1 VPFLFDERF
10 SKMQIHHHPLVGAS
24 LGTGRAITSY
34 RFGPRDGDS
43 PTVYIQASLH
53 ADELPGMVV
62 AWYLKRRFAELE
74 AAARLRARVVL
85 VPVANPAGLNQHWFG
100 AQMGRFE
107 MGSGQDFNRRFPEI
121 GPELALQLKDRL
133 GDDEAHNARL
143 IRAALSDALATR
155 KPATELESQRLEL
168 MKLACDADLV
178 IDLHCDWEAVA
189 HLYTTPD
196 AWPAIEPLARYLGS
210 EAQLL
215 ADVSGGEPFDEA
227 CTAAW
232 RYLRGAFE
240 GRFPIPMATKSVTL
254 ELRGVRDVSHEMAA
268 RDAQAIVDYLTHIG
282 MIAGAAPEP
291 PPLRHP
297 AAPLAGCEYV
307 HAPVSGVI
315 LHRREIGE
323 TVRAGDIIADVL
335 DPFDDQ
341 LVPLV
346 AQTEGVLYAR
356 HWTRFAT
363 AGMLVARIAG
373 EDAARQGDLLV
384 P

>member
-1 VPFLFDERF
+1 
-10 SKMQIHHHPLVGAS
+10 MQVCHHPLVDAS
-24 LGTGRAITSY
+24 LGTERAITSY
-34 RFGPRDGDS
+34 RFGPKDGAGC
-43 PTVYIQASLH
+43 PKVYIQASLH

-62 AWYLKRRFAELE
+62 AWVLKRHFAELE
-74 AAARLRARVVL
+74 AAGRLAANIVL
-85 VPVANPAGLNQHWFG
+85 VPLANPAGLSQHLFG

-107 MGSGQDFNRRFPEI
+107 MRSGQDFNRRFPDL
-121 GPELALQLKDRL
+121 GAELAMQLRL
-133 GDDEAHNARL
+133 RLTGDETYNARL
-143 IRAALSDALATR
+143 IRTALRAALAAR
-155 KPATELESQRLEL
+155 RPATELDSQRIEL
-168 MKLACDADLV
+168 MRLACDADLV

-189 HLYTTPD
+189 HLYTTPE

-227 CTAAW
+227 CAAAW
-232 RYLRGAFE
+232 RYLRGAF
-240 GRFPIPMATKSVTL
+240 GDRHPVPPGPTAVTL
-254 ELRGVRDVSHEMAA
+254 ELRGVRDVSHEIAA

-282 MIAGAAPEP
+282 MIAGDAPSL

-297 AAPLAGCEYV
+297 ATPLAGCDHV

-323 TVRAGDIIADVL
+323 TVHAGEVIAEVL
-335 DPFDDQ
+335 DPLDDR
-341 LVPLV
+341 LVPLI
-346 AQTEGVLYAR
+346 AQADGVLYAR

-373 EDAARQGDLLV
+373 ERAARSGDLLV

>member
-1 VPFLFDERF
+1 
-10 SKMQIHHHPLVGAS
+10 MQVHHHPLICGS
-24 LGTGRAITSY
+24 PGTARAITSY
-34 RFGPRDGDS
+34 SFGPEDGDTA
-43 PTVYIQASLH
+43 PKVYIQASLH

-62 AWYLKRRFAELE
+62 AWLLKQRFAELE
-74 AAARLRARVVL
+74 AAGRLAARVVL
-85 VPVANPAGLNQHWFG
+85 VPAANPAGLNQHWFG

-107 MGSGQDFNRRFPEI
+107 MRSGQDFNRRFPAC
-121 GPELALQLKDRL
+121 GPELALDLKSRFTHDAER
-133 GDDEAHNARL
+133 NARL
-143 IRAALSDALATR
+143 IRAALRTHFAALQAT
-155 KPATELESQRLEL
+155 TELESQRIEL
-168 MKLACDADLV
+168 MKLACDAALV

-196 AWPAIEPLARYLGS
+196 AWPAVAPLARFLGS

-227 CTAAW
+227 CASAW
-232 RYLRGAFE
+232 RYLRGAFGE
-240 GRFPIPMATKSVTL
+240 RFPIPMGMTPVTL
-254 ELRGVRDVSHEMAA
+254 ELRGVRDISHEMAT

-282 MIAGAAPEP
+282 MIAGDAPEP

-297 AAPLAGCEYV
+297 ATPLAGCEYV
-307 HAPVSGVI
+307 HAPISGVI

-323 TVRAGDIIADVL
+323 TVRAGETIADVL
-335 DPFDDQ
+335 DPLDDR

-346 AQTEGVLYAR
+346 ARTDGVLYAR

-373 EDAARQGDLLV
+373 RDAARTGDLLV

>member
-1 VPFLFDERF
+1 
-10 SKMQIHHHPLVGAS
+10 MQVHHHPLAGAS

-34 RFGPRDGDS
+34 RFGPPDG
-43 PTVYIQASLH
+43 PLPKVFIQASLH

-74 AAARLRARVVL
+74 TAGRLSGRVVL

-107 MGSGQDFNRRFPEI
+107 MRSGQDFNRRFPEL
-121 GPELALQLKDRL
+121 GPELALQLKNGL
-133 GDDEAHNARL
+133 TDDQAHNTRA
-143 IRAALSDALATR
+143 IRTALSDALAAR
-155 KPATELESQRLEL
+155 QPATELESQRLEL

-189 HLYTTPD
+189 HLYTTPE

-227 CTAAW
+227 CTSAW
-232 RYLRGAFE
+232 RYLRGAL
-240 GRFPIPMATKSVTL
+240 GDRFPIPMAAKSVTL
-254 ELRGVRDVSHEMAA
+254 ELRGVRDVSHDMAA
-268 RDAQAIVDYLTHIG
+268 RDARAIVDYLTHIG
-282 MIAGAAPEP
+282 MIAGEAPES

-297 AAPLAGCEYV
+297 ATPLAGCEYV

-323 TVRAGDIIADVL
+323 TVRAGDVIADVL
-335 DPFDDQ
+335 DPLDDR

-346 AQTEGVLYAR
+346 AETEGVLYAR

-373 EDAARQGDLLV
+373 KDAAREGDLLV

>member
-1 VPFLFDERF
+1 
-10 SKMQIHHHPLVGAS
+10 MQVKHHPLVGAS

-34 RFGPRDGDS
+34 RFGPEDGDAS
-43 PTVYIQASLH
+43 PKVYIQASLH

-74 AAARLRARVVL
+74 AAGRLAARVVL

-100 AQMGRFE
+100 TQMGRFE
-107 MGSGQDFNRRFPEI
+107 TGSGQDFNRRFPEA
-121 GPELALQLKDRL
+121 GPALALHLKTRL
-133 GDDEAHNARL
+133 TDDAPHNARL
-143 IRAALSDALATR
+143 IRAALREHFAALQAGS
-155 KPATELESQRLEL
+155 ELESQRIEL
-168 MKLACDADLV
+168 LKLACDANLV

-189 HLYTTPD
+189 HLYTAPD
-196 AWPAIEPLARYLGS
+196 AWPRIEPLARYLGS

-227 CTAAW
+227 CASAW
-232 RYLRGAFE
+232 RYLRGAFGE
-240 GRFPIPMATKSVTL
+240 RFPIPMGLTPVTL
-254 ELRGVRDVSHEMAA
+254 ELRGVRDVSHETAA

-282 MIAGAAPEP
+282 MIAGDAPEP

-297 AAPLAGCEYV
+297 ATPLAGCEYV

-315 LHRREIGE
+315 LHRRETGE
-323 TVRAGDIIADVL
+323 TVRAGDVIAEVL
-335 DPFDDQ
+335 DPLADK
-341 LVPLV
+341 LTPLI
-346 AQTEGVLYAR
+346 AQTDGLLYAR

-373 EDAARQGDLLV
+373 EHAARTGDLLV

>member
-1 VPFLFDERF
+1 
-10 SKMQIHHHPLVGAS
+10 MQVHHHPLVGAS

-34 RFGPRDGDS
+34 RFGPHDGDAS
-43 PTVYIQASLH
+43 SKVYIQASLH

-74 AAARLRARVVL
+74 ASGKLNACVVL

-100 AQMGRFE
+100 AHMGRFE
-107 MGSGQDFNRRFPEI
+107 MRSGQDFNRRFPEF
-121 GPELALQLKDRL
+121 GAELAVDLKHRL
-133 GDDEAHNARL
+133 TGDATQNARL
-143 IRAALSDALATR
+143 IRAALRDRLTALEA
-155 KPATELESQRLEL
+155 ATELESQRIEL
-168 MKLACDADLV
+168 LKLVCDADLV

-189 HLYTTPD
+189 HLYTTPH

-215 ADVSGGEPFDEA
+215 SDVSGGEPFDEA

-232 RYLRGAFE
+232 RYLRDAFAE
-240 GRFPIPMATKSVTL
+240 RFPVPMGARSVTL

-282 MIAGAAPEP
+282 AIAGDAPQP
-291 PPLRHP
+291 PPLRNP
-297 AAPLAGCEYV
+297 ATPLAGCEYV
-307 HAPVSGVI
+307 QAPVSGVI

-323 TVRAGDIIADVL
+323 KIRAGDVIAEVL
-335 DPFDDQ
+335 DPLDDR

>member
-1 VPFLFDERF
+1 
-10 SKMQIHHHPLVGAS
+10 MQVHHHPLVGAS

-34 RFGPRDGDS
+34 RFGPQDGDAA
-43 PTVYIQASLH
+43 PKVYIQASLH

-74 AAARLRARVVL
+74 AAGKLNARVVV

-100 AQMGRFE
+100 TQMGRFE
-107 MGSGQDFNRRFPEI
+107 MRSGQDFNRRFPEF
-121 GPELALQLKDRL
+121 GAELALELKNRL
-133 GDDEAHNARL
+133 TGDATRNARL
-143 IRAALSDALATR
+143 IRAALREHLAALEA
-155 KPATELESQRLEL
+155 ATELESQRIEL

-189 HLYTTPD
+189 HLYTTPG

-232 RYLRGAFE
+232 RYLRGALGE
-240 GRFPIPMATKSVTL
+240 RFPIPMGAQSVTL

-282 MIAGAAPEP
+282 MIAGDAPKP
-291 PPLRHP
+291 PPLRNP
-297 AAPLAGCEYV
+297 ATPLAGCEYI
-307 HAPVSGVI
+307 HAPMSGVI

-323 TVRAGDIIADVL
+323 RIRAGDVIADVL
-335 DPFDDQ
+335 DPLDDR

-346 AQTEGVLYAR
+346 AQTEGLLYAR

-373 EDAARQGDLLV
+373 ADAARQGDLLV

>member
-1 VPFLFDERF
+1 
-10 SKMQIHHHPLVGAS
+10 MQVHHHPLVGAS

-34 RFGPRDGDS
+34 RFGPQDGETS
-43 PTVYIQASLH
+43 PKVYIQASLH

-74 AAARLRARVVL
+74 AAGKLNARIVL

-100 AQMGRFE
+100 TQMGRFE
-107 MGSGQDFNRRFPEI
+107 MRSGQDFNRRFPAF
-121 GPELALQLKDRL
+121 GPKLALALKGRL
-133 GDDEAHNARL
+133 TGDATQNARL
-143 IRAALSDALATR
+143 VRAALREHLEALEA
-155 KPATELESQRLEL
+155 ATELESQRIEL
-168 MKLACDADLV
+168 MTLACDADLV
-178 IDLHCDWEAVA
+178 MDLHCDWEAVA
-189 HLYTTPD
+189 HLYTTPE

-232 RYLRGAFE
+232 RYLRGALAD
-240 GRFPIPMATKSVTL
+240 RFPIPMGARSVTL
-254 ELRGVRDVSHEMAA
+254 ELRGVRDVSHDMAA
-268 RDAQAIVDYLTHIG
+268 RDAQAIVDYLTHAG
-282 MIAGAAPEP
+282 MIAGDAAEL

-297 AAPLAGCEYV
+297 ATPLAGCEYV
-307 HAPVSGVI
+307 HAPLSGVI

-323 TVRAGDIIADVL
+323 RVCPGDIIADVL
-335 DPFDDQ
+335 DPLDDR

-346 AQTEGVLYAR
+346 AQTEGLLYAR

-373 EDAARQGDLLV
+373 KDAARQGELLV

>member
-1 VPFLFDERF
+1 
-10 SKMQIHHHPLVGAS
+10 MQAYSHPLVGAS

-34 RFGPRDGDS
+34 RFGPDDGDAS
-43 PTVYIQASLH
+43 PKVYIQASLH

-74 AAARLRARVVL
+74 AAGRLAARIVL
-85 VPVANPAGLNQHWFG
+85 VPLANPAGLNQHWFG

-107 MGSGQDFNRRFPEI
+107 MHSGQDFNRRFPEL
-121 GPELALQLKDRL
+121 GPELAMRLKKHL
-133 GDDEAHNARL
+133 TDDETHNARL
-143 IRAALSDALATR
+143 IRAALREALTAR
-155 KPATELESQRLEL
+155 QPASELASQRIEL

-189 HLYTTPD
+189 HLYTTPE

-227 CTAAW
+227 CASAW
-232 RYLRGAFE
+232 RYLRGAF
-240 GRFPIPMATKSVTL
+240 GDRHPIPPGVMPVTL
-254 ELRGVRDVSHEMAA
+254 ELRGVRDVSHETAS
-268 RDAQAIVDYLTHIG
+268 RDAQAIVDYLTHAG
-282 MIAGAAPEP
+282 MIAGEAPEP

-297 AAPLAGCEYV
+297 ATPLAGCEYV
-307 HAPVSGVI
+307 HAPLSGVI
-315 LHRREIGE
+315 LHRRGIGE
-323 TVRAGDIIADVL
+323 TVRAGETIAEVL
-335 DPFDDQ
+335 DPLEDR
-341 LVPLV
+341 LAPLV
-346 AQTEGVLYAR
+346 AQTGGVLYAR

-373 EDAARQGDLLV
+373 EGAARTGELLV

>member
-1 VPFLFDERF
+1 
-10 SKMQIHHHPLVGAS
+10 MQVHHHPLAGAS

-34 RFGPRDGDS
+34 GFGPQDGDAS
-43 PTVYIQASLH
+43 SKVYIQASLH

-74 AAARLRARVVL
+74 AAGKLNARIVL
-85 VPVANPAGLNQHWFG
+85 LPVANPAGLNQHWFG
-100 AQMGRFE
+100 AQMGRFD
-107 MGSGQDFNRRFPEI
+107 MRSGQDFNRRFPEF
-121 GPELALQLKDRL
+121 GPELALELEHHLTSDAAQ
-133 GDDEAHNARL
+133 NARI
-143 IRAALSDALATR
+143 IRAALREHLAGL
-155 KPATELESQRLEL
+155 KAATELESQRIEL
-168 MKLACDADLV
+168 MKLACDANLV

-189 HLYTTPD
+189 HLYTTPG

-232 RYLRGAFE
+232 RYLRGALAD
-240 GRFPIPMATKSVTL
+240 RFPIPMGTQSVTL

-268 RDAQAIVDYLTHIG
+268 RDAQAIVDYLTHTG
-282 MIAGAAPEP
+282 AIAGDAPEP
-291 PPLRHP
+291 PPLRNP
-297 AAPLAGCEYV
+297 ATPLAGCEYV
-307 HAPVSGVI
+307 QAPLSGVI

-323 TVRAGDIIADVL
+323 RIRAGDVIADVL
-335 DPFDDQ
+335 DPLDDR

-346 AQTEGVLYAR
+346 AQTDGVLYAR

>member
-1 VPFLFDERF
+1 
-10 SKMQIHHHPLVGAS
+10 MQVHHHPLVGAA

-34 RFGPRDGDS
+34 RFGPQDGDAS
-43 PTVYIQASLH
+43 PKVYIQASLH

-62 AWYLKRRFAELE
+62 AWYLKRHFAGLE
-74 AAARLRARVVL
+74 TAGRLAARIVL

-107 MGSGQDFNRRFPEI
+107 MRSGQDFNRRFPEI
-121 GPELALQLKDRL
+121 GPELALELKDRL
-133 GDDEAHNARL
+133 TADPAHNARL
-143 IRAALSDALATR
+143 IRAALRGQMAALQAH
-155 KPATELESQRLEL
+155 TELESQRIEL

-189 HLYTTPD
+189 HLYTTPN

-232 RYLRGAFE
+232 RYLRGAFDD
-240 GRFPIPMATKSVTL
+240 RFPIPMAARSVTL
-254 ELRGVRDVSHEMAA
+254 ELRGVRDVSHDMAA

-282 MIAGAAPEP
+282 MIAGEAPEP

-297 AAPLAGCEYV
+297 ATPLAGCEYV

-315 LHRREIGE
+315 LHRRDIGE
-323 TVRAGDIIADVL
+323 TVRAGDIIAEVL
-335 DPFDDQ
+335 DPLDDR
-341 LVPLV
+341 LVPLI